1 MNHNITIVM
10 YHYVRCLVRS
20 RYPDIKGLSNEQFER
35 QLRHIMEYFNPIR
48 MEDLLSA
55 VSRQTELPRNA
66 CLLTFDD
73 GYMDHFVTVFPLL
86 DRFGIQG
93 SFFPPVQTVKELKVL
108 DVNKIHFILA
118 SVADKRCI
126 VSRMFDVMDEMRRD
140 YDLAEND
147 EYYRKIAVA
156 GRYDTAEVVFI
167 KRMLQ
172 RYLPEG
178 IRSGFIHR
186 LFSEFV
192 TEEEDVFARELYMD
206 LDQIQCMRRHGM
218 FFGGHGAGHFW
229 MDSLPIHEQEREVD
243 ASLAFLEEIG
253 VEPERRVFCYPY
265 GGYNRSLIGVLR
277 RRGFQ
282 LGLTAEPEVASI
294 DLHDPMALP
303 RLDTNDL
310 PS

>member
-1 MNHNITIVM
+1 MNQKITIVM
-10 YHYVRCLVRS
+10 YHYVRHLARS
-20 RYPDIKGLSNEQFER
+20 RFPDIKGLSKEQFER
-35 QLRHIMEYFNPIR
+35 QLRHIMKYLNPIR

-55 VSRQTELPRNA
+55 VSRQTELPPNA

-73 GYMDHFVTVFPLL
+73 GYMDHFETVFPLL
-86 DRFGIQG
+86 DRFGIEG
-93 SFFPPVQTVKELKVL
+93 SFFPPVRTVKEFKVL
-108 DVNKIHFILA
+108 DVNKIQFILA
-118 SVADKRCI
+118 SVADKRRI
-126 VSRMFDVMDEMRRD
+126 VLRMFDVMDEMRGD
-140 YDLAEND
+140 YELAEND

-172 RYLPEG
+172 RHLPEG

-192 TEEEDVFARELYMD
+192 TEEEEVFARELYMD
-206 LDQIQCMRRHGM
+206 LEQIRCMHRHGM
-218 FFGGHGAGHFW
+218 FFGGHGAGHYW
-229 MDSLPIHEQEREVD
+229 MDSLPVQEQEREVD
-243 ASLAFLEEIG
+243 ASIAFLKEIG
-253 VEPERRVFCYPY
+253 VGPERRVFCYPF
-265 GGYNRSLIGVLR
+265 GGYNRSLIDVLR

-294 DLHDPMALP
+294 DVHDPMALP

-310 PS
+310 PR